1 MKLRVLVCVA
11 PLLLSG
17 CSTLSGMNWGAM
29 NPVNWFSSSTEVT
42 ENGVGDITAGTAMD
56 EKAITD
62 ALDGDYR
69 LRSGMKTANGNIVRY
84 YEALKDDKLAMIING
99 DNGTVSRIE
108 VLDPDIETASGVKI
122 GTEFSAL
129 YSKAYGDCQKGSGDD
144 ANAVECQASDSEHI
158 VYLFTGEWR
167 GPEGLM
173 PSDDALKS
181 WKLSKIVWHR

>member
-42 ENGVGDITAGTAMD
+42 ENGVGDITASTAMD

-108 VLDPDIETASGVKI
+108 VLDPDIETASGV
-122 GTEFSAL
+122 
-129 YSKAYGDCQKGSGDD
+129 
-144 ANAVECQASDSEHI
+144 
-158 VYLFTGEWR
+158 
-167 GPEGLM
+167 
-173 PSDDALKS
+173 
-181 WKLSKIVWHR
+181 